1 MTSYSKAL
9 KDFVKDIPDNK
20 SFGEEAPRGRSRI
33 EKEEASNT
41 NDKNESTKV
50 EDEIIILKVKAGKK
64 ESLSRKTRS
73 QSRRKSDNKKIKYSK

>member
-9 KDFVKDIPDNK
+9 KDFVKDIP
-20 SFGEEAPRGRSRI
+20 EEAPRGRGRI